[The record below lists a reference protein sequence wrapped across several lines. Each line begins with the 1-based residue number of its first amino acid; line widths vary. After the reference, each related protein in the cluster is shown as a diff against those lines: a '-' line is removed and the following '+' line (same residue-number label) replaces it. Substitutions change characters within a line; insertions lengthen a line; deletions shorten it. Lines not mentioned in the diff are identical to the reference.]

1 LESALRVKTEARRE
15 AILAAAEEAF
25 RERGFEAASMA
36 DVAARVGGS
45 KATLYN
51 YFSSK
56 EQLFAAVML
65 KAAKAQA
72 APIFEQLRTT
82 TDLETGLYSFGRAYL
97 PFMLRPEILAINR
110 MCAADGERTG
120 VGRVVEEVGIK
131 VAWGQVAERLRQAMD
146 ERVLR
151 TAEPWQAAMH
161 LKALLEAGIV
171 DRRVRGCTVSTSSEE
186 IETAVVNGVDVFLRG
201 YRPD

>member
-1 LESALRVKTEARRE
+1 MRVKTEARRE
-15 AILAAAEEAF
+15 AILEAAAEAF

-36 DVAARVGGS
+36 DVAVRVGGS

-65 KAAKAQA
+65 KGAKAQA
-72 APIFEQLRTT
+72 GPIFEKFRADP
-82 TDLETGLYSFGRAYL
+82 DLEPALQRFGREYL
-97 PFMLRPEILAINR
+97 PFVLSPEILAISR

-120 VGRVVEEVGIK
+120 VGRIVDEVGIK
-131 VAWGQVAERLRQAMD
+131 VAWGKVAERLERGMD
-146 ERVLR
+146 EGGLR
-151 TAEPWQAAMH
+151 RADPWRAAIH

-171 DRRVRGCTVSTSSEE
+171 DRRIRGCSTATTPDE
-186 IETAVVNGVDVFLRG
+186 IEQAVVTGVDVFLRG
-201 YRPD
+201 YRPEAAT